1 MFLPDGTLI
10 SASAAPN
17 CGSLIL
23 TASRRYSDV
32 IYTSKI
38 VDCVLCKMLFSVSNV
53 MLGKT
58 NTSPLSTNV
67 PPHQLP
73 HAFRNFFSTKIE
85 LIRNKLD
92 SMQPTEISTAVP
104 NIETP
109 LVDFKPVPEE
119 KVL

>member
-1 MFLPDGTLI
+1 
-10 SASAAPN
+10 
-17 CGSLIL
+17 
-23 TASRRYSDV
+23 
-32 IYTSKI
+32 
-38 VDCVLCKMLFSVSNV
+38 MLSVSNV
-53 MLGKT
+53 TLGKT
-58 NTSPLSTNV
+58 NTSPLPTKV
-67 PPHQLP
+67 LPHQLP

-85 LIRNKLD
+85 AIRNKLD